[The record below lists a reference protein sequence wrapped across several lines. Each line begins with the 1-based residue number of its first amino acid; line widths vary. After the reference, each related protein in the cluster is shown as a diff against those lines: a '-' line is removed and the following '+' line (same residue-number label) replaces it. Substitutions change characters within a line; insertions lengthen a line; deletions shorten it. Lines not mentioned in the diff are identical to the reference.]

1 MRLEYAMYTVVA
13 MLAVAC
19 SSSPSSPAP
28 PYGSSVDA
36 AASDAALDGNALS
49 DAASADAGLDG
60 ATCVAAVCIT
70 LPESGGRCR
79 SGENM
84 AACAKDKGDPCPP
97 DPSCTRAANQSG
109 GDSTYFCCVD

>member
-1 MRLEYAMYTVVA
+1 MRLECAMYTVVA

-36 AASDAALDGNALS
+36 SASDAAVDGSPLS
-49 DAASADAGLDG
+49 DAAAVDAGLDG
-60 ATCVAAVCIT
+60 ASCVPAVCIT
-70 LPESGGRCR
+70 LPESGGRCAP
-79 SGENM
+79 GENM
-84 AACAKDKGDPCPP
+84 AACAKDKGEPCSP
-97 DPSCTRAANQSG
+97 DPSCTRAANQTG